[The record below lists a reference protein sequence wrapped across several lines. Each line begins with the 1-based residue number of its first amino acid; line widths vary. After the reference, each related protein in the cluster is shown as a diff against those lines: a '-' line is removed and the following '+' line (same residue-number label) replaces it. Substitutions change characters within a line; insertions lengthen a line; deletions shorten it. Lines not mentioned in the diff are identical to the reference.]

1 MLGEGIY
8 ILSCLFQYVGTGTFP
23 VYLGECFARVMIFS
37 CSCCNSKKG
46 GAFVLSLENISR

>member
-1 MLGEGIY
+1 MFGEGIY
-8 ILSCLFQYVGTGTFP
+8 ILSCLFQYVVTVAFP

-46 GAFVLSLENISR
+46 SAFVLSLENISR